1 MAQYTYELQ
10 LDTRRFMLAPLS
22 ICARPLTSSTEYPD
36 ERTWCRDVQAL
47 KSFVWIEFVAR
58 ACHPTI
64 IVLAFSQPNAN
75 PFPVTVFFAASF
87 TLRYAITEHR
97 RGRKQIWN
105 GPLSRYVPLDSTQ
118 RDQFSRQTV
127 TDYFGARGT
136 SAFEKF

>member
-1 MAQYTYELQ
+1 M
-10 LDTRRFMLAPLS
+10 
-22 ICARPLTSSTEYPD
+22 
-36 ERTWCRDVQAL
+36 QAL

-58 ACHPTI
+58 TCHPTI
-64 IVLAFSQPNAN
+64 PIPAYPSYIWMLMHVLP
-75 PFPVTVFFAASF
+75 VFFTASF
-87 TLRYAITEHR
+87 ILRYAITEHK

-105 GPLSRYVPLDSTQ
+105 GPLSRYVPRDGPQ